1 MTDLLNV
8 SNPDEKIKNILKQ
21 AINTRQ
27 SKIEQINSQID
38 SIKKQE
44 EDNIIFA
51 PLSEPP
57 EITPQEVASSIASII
72 GDVLTGFSEGVQQI
86 REDTDTVH
94 SSQSGGQ
101 ADAVEAEA
109 DAAEADEADAAE
121 ADEADDA
128 DEASPE
134 ANQTSLS
141 ASHIK
146 TQADNLTKLIN
157 KAAEKATQIADE
169 ANYSSLG
176 VDNNTA
182 LQHSYS
188 KASELGRTAFKTGL
202 LWTEKFINMMMDL
215 SLDAMGNSDIA
226 NASWEEL
233 SPELNKKIVLLAGV
247 LKELSENPATKE
259 AVKEIAQAVAITMIE
274 IMKEIEPELNKIAD
288 QGIEM
293 MDEVAIKSVRGATST
308 AISIG
313 QAFIAEI
320 PWVGGIVDFIIAM
333 GKGFNALMETYKVF
347 VSRSSQMGVRGAK
360 TLVKTEGT
368 IEKGKDRITG
378 AYDSAMNKLEDTPGK
393 VEGEEGKVEG
403 EEGKV
408 EGEEGKVEGEE
419 GKVEGKVEGKEE
431 GKEEAKEEAKEESP
445 WIEKT
450 NLKGNKYWYNKD
462 TRAVTQTPPP
472 NSGPNSGPNST
483 PMKGG
488 AFIPNKN
495 IGNKIIKGGKRLNK
509 SVKLFNKTVPKVK
522 FTHKIKNR
530 NKSKRQK
537 RRKSMK
543 KRRKNTKK
551 MYVKINKL
559 K

>member
-1 MTDLLNV
+1 MTNLLNV

-27 SKIEQINSQID
+27 SKIEQISSQID

-44 EDNIIFA
+44 EDNIIFS
-51 PLSEPP
+51 PLYEPP

-86 REDTDTVH
+86 KADTDTIQ

-101 ADAVEAEA
+101 TDVNKAVDTDANEAVEAVEA
-109 DAAEADEADAAE
+109 NEDDEADTN
-121 ADEADDA
+121 DA
-128 DEASPE
+128 DTNE

-146 TQADNLTKLIN
+146 SQADNLTKLIN

-188 KASELGRTAFKTGL
+188 KASELGHTAFKTGL
-202 LWTEKFINMMMDL
+202 LWTEKFINMIMDL
-215 SLDAMGNSDIA
+215 SLDAMGDSDIA
-226 NASWEEL
+226 NASWQEL

-293 MDEVAIKSVRGATST
+293 MDEVATKSVRGATST
-308 AISIG
+308 AISVA

-378 AYDSAMNKLEDTPGK
+378 AYDSAMSKIEDSQDR
-393 VEGEEGKVEG
+393 EGK
-403 EEGKV
+403 EEESK
-408 EGEEGKVEGEE
+408 EEESKE
-419 GKVEGKVEGKEE
+419 EE
-431 GKEEAKEEAKEESP
+431 GKEEENKEEEYKKEEDKKEEDKKEADKKEEDKTEGKEDSP

-472 NSGPNSGPNST
+472 NPNSDSNSSPNT
-483 PMKGG
+483 VMKGG

-522 FTHKIKNR
+522 FTHK
-530 NKSKRQK
+530 NKREK

-543 KRRKNTKK
+543 KRRKHTKK
-551 MYVKINKL
+551 HMKK
-559 K
+559 

>member
-1 MTDLLNV
+1 MTNLLNV

-27 SKIEQINSQID
+27 SKIEQISSQID

-44 EDNIIFA
+44 EDNIIFS

-86 REDTDTVH
+86 KADTDTIQ
-94 SSQSGGQ
+94 SSQSVGQIGGQ
-101 ADAVEAEA
+101 IDAADSADTETNTDATEANNVEAT
-109 DAAEADEADAAE
+109 
-121 ADEADDA
+121 
-128 DEASPE
+128 E
-134 ANQTSLS
+134 ANQNSLS

-146 TQADNLTKLIN
+146 SQADNLTKLIN

-188 KASELGRTAFKTGL
+188 KASELGHTAFKTGL
-202 LWTEKFINMMMDL
+202 LWTEKFINMIMDL
-215 SLDAMGNSDIA
+215 SLDAMGDSDIV
-226 NASWEEL
+226 NSSWQEL

-288 QGIEM
+288 QAIEM
-293 MDEVAIKSVRGATST
+293 MDEVAVKSVRGATST

-360 TLVKTEGT
+360 TFVKTEGT
-368 IEKGKDRITG
+368 IEKGKNRITN
-378 AYDSAMNKLEDTPGK
+378 AYDSAMSKIEDSQGK
-393 VEGEEGKVEG
+393 MEDSLGKIEGK
-403 EEGKV
+403 EENTEQSTIQSTEQGTKQST
-408 EGEEGKVEGEE
+408 EQGTKQS
-419 GKVEGKVEGKEE
+419 KEE
-431 GKEEAKEEAKEESP
+431 GKEQGTEESKEQGTEESKEESP

-472 NSGPNSGPNST
+472 NSGP

-509 SVKLFNKTVPKVK
+509 SVKLFNKTLPKIK
-522 FTHKIKNR
+522 FTHKN
-530 NKSKRQK
+530 KRQK
-537 RRKSMK
+537 RHKSMK
-543 KRRKNTKK
+543 KRRKHTKK
-551 MYVKINKL
+551 HMKK
-559 K
+559 

>member
-1 MTDLLNV
+1 MTNLLNV

-27 SKIEQINSQID
+27 SKIEQISSQID

-44 EDNIIFA
+44 EDNIIFS

-57 EITPQEVASSIASII
+57 KITPQEVASSIASII
-72 GDVLTGFSEGVQQI
+72 GDVLTGFSKGVQQI
-86 REDTDTVH
+86 REDTDTLH

-101 ADAVEAEA
+101 IGGQDDVADSAETGTS
-109 DAAEADEADAAE
+109 
-121 ADEADDA
+121 DDA
-128 DEASPE
+128 TEATE
-134 ANQTSLS
+134 ANHTSLS

-146 TQADNLTKLIN
+146 SQADNLTKLIN

-188 KASELGRTAFKTGL
+188 KASELGHTAFKTGL
-202 LWTEKFINMMMDL
+202 LWTEKFINMIMDL
-215 SLDAMGNSDIA
+215 SLDAMGDSDIA

-293 MDEVAIKSVRGATST
+293 MDEVAVKSVRGATST

-368 IEKGKDRITG
+368 IEKGKDRITD
-378 AYDSAMNKLEDTPGK
+378 AYDSAMSKIEDSHGK
-393 VEGEEGKVEG
+393 E
-403 EEGKV
+403 
-408 EGEEGKVEGEE
+408 
-419 GKVEGKVEGKEE
+419 EE
-431 GKEEAKEEAKEESP
+431 GKEEETKEEEGKEEEGKEEEGKEEEDKKEEDKKEESTEDSP

-472 NSGPNSGPNST
+472 NSGPT
-483 PMKGG
+483 MKGG

-522 FTHKIKNR
+522 FTHK
-530 NKSKRQK
+530 NKREK

-543 KRRKNTKK
+543 KRRKHTKK
-551 MYVKINKL
+551 HMKK
-559 K
+559 

>member
-1 MTDLLNV
+1 MNKLLNV
-8 SNPDEKIKNILKQ
+8 SNPDEKIKNILNQ

-27 SKIEQINSQID
+27 SKIEEITSQID

-86 REDTDTVH
+86 MEDTDTVH
-94 SSQSGGQ
+94 SSSLQSGGKVD
-101 ADAVEAEA
+101 ASVKAVEANTTKANATTANATKTNASA
-109 DAAEADEADAAE
+109 DTTKTN
-121 ADEADDA
+121 
-128 DEASPE
+128 

-146 TQADNLTKLIN
+146 NQADNLTKLIN

-188 KASELGRTAFKTGL
+188 KASELGYTAFKTGL
-202 LWTEKFINMMMDL
+202 LWTEKFINIMMDL
-215 SLDAMGNSDIA
+215 SLDAMGESDIA

-274 IMKEIEPELNKIAD
+274 IMKEIEPELNKITD

-293 MDEVAIKSVRGATST
+293 MDEVATKSVRGATST
-308 AISIG
+308 AISVA

-360 TLVKTEGT
+360 TLVNTEET

-378 AYDSAMNKLEDTPGK
+378 AYDNAMNKIEESHEKDKKED
-393 VEGEEGKVEG
+393 
-403 EEGKV
+403 
-408 EGEEGKVEGEE
+408 
-419 GKVEGKVEGKEE
+419 KEE
-431 GKEEAKEEAKEESP
+431 DKKEDKEEDKKEDKEEDKKEDKDDSP

-472 NSGPNSGPNST
+472 SSTPSSTPNST
-483 PMKGG
+483 PSSSAMKGG
-488 AFIPNKN
+488 TFIPNKN

-509 SVKLFNKTVPKVK
+509 SVKLFNKTLPKVK
-522 FTHKIKNR
+522 FTHKN
-530 NKSKRQK
+530 KRQK

-559 K
+559 